1 MPPKQGNRVPTEVV
15 EIGSSDDEDGGPAVA
30 RELPQRATQQQQ
42 QLQRSASDAPGY
54 RALDC
59 RNFWKAG
66 GSDVVPVVRKAPAAG
81 ELEHARVHP
90 KFLHSNATSHKWAFG
105 ALAELLDNA
114 VDEIPNGASFVR
126 VDKVEISKDKSPALL
141 FLDDGGGMNPEGIR
155 KCMSLGYSSKKSKTT
170 IGQYGNGF
178 KTSTMRLGADVIV
191 FSRSTSAGKAT
202 QSVGL
207 LSYTFLRKTGQ
218 DDVVVPMIDFD
229 ISSHWAEPIVFSSQD
244 DWSSNLNL
252 ILEWSPF
259 TSKEELLEQDIRLR
273 DEVNHGQ
280 VKLNKRVV
288 EIQSHVSYRLR
299 FSLRAYA
306 SVLYLR
312 KFTNFK
318 IILRGKP
325 VQQFTIA
332 ENLLSPKRVNYKPQM
347 RTTINE
353 AGVQITLGY
362 IPEAPFPVTG
372 FNVYHKNRLIRPYWK
387 VTPEGSSKGNGV
399 VGVLEANFIEPAHDK
414 QDFERS
420 SVFLRL
426 ETKLRQILMEY
437 WNGHC
442 HLFGYQSPLETS
454 MKAAAAAAAAKMQKS
469 QPTYQLG
476 TNLPTSVHEMNRP
489 SSLGT
494 GNQVIPPGND
504 PGSVEVLCE
513 ENIQLFMRCEEQR
526 LQEMELKHKVEDL
539 EKQVEQAKRKCA
551 QLAAHLETKRKQQGS
566 QLTSFAVEIS
576 VSQGTKNRASS
587 ERKWQRRK
595 ARCLVAIP
603 LKSGRPS
610 FRRLT
615 NLRRWQ
621 VVIYFTA
628 TWCGPCRLMSPFLA
642 EIAKKL
648 PTVTFL
654 KVDVDELKTVAA
666 DWAVEAMPTFMFVK
680 DGKFLN
686 KVVGANKEELQ
697 QTINKYLATASA

>member
-1 MPPKQGNRVPTEVV
+1 MATQAKRVPTEVV
-15 EIGSSDDEDGGPAVA
+15 EIGSSDDEDDDVAVA
-30 RELPQRATQQQQ
+30 RTLPQRAPQSQQ
-42 QLQRSASDAPGY
+42 QRSASAAPGY
-54 RALDC
+54 RTLDC

-66 GSDVVPVVRKAPAAG
+66 GSDVLPMVRKAPASG

-105 ALAELLDNA
+105 AIAELLDNA

-191 FSRSTSAGKAT
+191 FSRATYGGKET

-229 ISSHWAEPIVFSSQD
+229 ISGHWAEPIVFSSLD
-244 DWSSNLNL
+244 DWSSNLKI

-259 TSKEELLEQDIRLR
+259 TSKEELLEQFDAIGKHGTKILIYNLWLNDEGVYELSFDDDDEDIRLR

-280 VKLNKRVV
+280 TKLNKRAV
-288 EIQSHVSYRLR
+288 EIQNHVSYRLR

-325 VQQFTIA
+325 VEQYIIA
-332 ENLLSPKRVNYKPQM
+332 EHLLSPKKVIYKPQVATAM
-347 RTTINE
+347 NE
-353 AGVQITLGY
+353 AVIHTTLGFV
-362 IPEAPFPVTG
+362 PEAPLPVFG
-372 FNVYHKNRLIRPYWK
+372 FSVYHKNRLIRPYWK
-387 VTPEGSSKGNGV
+387 VTSEGSTKGQGV

-420 SVFLRL
+420 VIFIRL
-426 ETKLRQILMEY
+426 EMKLRQILMEY
-437 WNGHC
+437 WNTHC
-442 HLFGYQSPLETS
+442 HLFGYQSPADRS
-454 MKAAAAAAAAKMQKS
+454 VKYAAAKMQKS
-469 QPTYQLG
+469 QPTNQLD
-476 TNLPTSVHEMNRP
+476 TDLPSSIHEMNIPPTNALPIP
-489 SSLGT
+489 SNLLPET
-494 GNQVIPPGND
+494 GNQD
-504 PGSVEVLCE
+504 SVDELCE

-526 LQEMELKHKVEDL
+526 LEEMELKQKVEEL

-551 QLAAHLETKRKQQGS
+551 QLAAHLETKRM
-566 QLTSFAVEIS
+566 
-576 VSQGTKNRASS
+576 
-587 ERKWQRRK
+587 
-595 ARCLVAIP
+595 
-603 LKSGRPS
+603 
-610 FRRLT
+610 
-615 NLRRWQ
+615 Q
-621 VVIYFTA
+621 V
-628 TWCGPCRLMSPFLA
+628 
-642 EIAKKL
+642 
-648 PTVTFL
+648 
-654 KVDVDELKTVAA
+654 
-666 DWAVEAMPTFMFVK
+666 
-680 DGKFLN
+680 
-686 KVVGANKEELQ
+686 LQ
-697 QTINKYLATASA
+697 P